1 MDRSLKNMLPHILLS
16 IENEEFEESEIL
28 ETGEGMK
35 DSNWKASICTGEE
48 KVLNMTW
55 REITEVDLRM
65 VKIHLGK
72 KVD

>member
-1 MDRSLKNMLPHILLS
+1 MLSHILLT

-35 DSNWKASICTGEE
+35 GSNWKATICTGEE
-48 KVLNMTW
+48 KVLNMAW
-55 REITEVDLRM
+55 WEITEVDLRM
-65 VKIHLGK
+65 VKMHLGK